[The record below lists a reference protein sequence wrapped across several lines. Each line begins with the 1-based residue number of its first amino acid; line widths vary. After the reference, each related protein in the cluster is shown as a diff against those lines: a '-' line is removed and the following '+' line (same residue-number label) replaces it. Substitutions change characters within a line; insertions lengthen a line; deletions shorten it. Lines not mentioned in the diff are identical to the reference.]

1 MNLSELIRNSKTSIV
16 DVRTTEEFTNSRVEG
31 SVNIPLNLVPEN
43 IDTLKK
49 MQPLVLCCAAGV
61 RSGQA
66 TEFLKFNGLNQV
78 YNGGSWQDVEN
89 MLNRQNEI

>member
-1 MNLSELIRNSKTSIV
+1 MDLTDLVRNSKTSIV
-16 DVRTTEEFTNSRVEG
+16 DVRTTEEFSNSRVEG

-43 IDTLKK
+43 IKKLKK

-66 TEFLKFNGLNQV
+66 MEFLKFNGLNQV

-89 MLNRQNEI
+89 MLNS

>member
-1 MNLSELIRNSKTSIV
+1 MDLSELIRNSKTSIV

-89 MLNRQNEI
+89 MLNS

>member
-1 MNLSELIRNSKTSIV
+1 MDLTDLVRNSKTSIV
-16 DVRTTEEFTNSRVEG
+16 DVRTTEEFSNSRVEG

-43 IDTLKK
+43 IKTLKK

-66 TEFLKFNGLNQV
+66 MEFLKFNGLNQV

-89 MLNRQNEI
+89 MLNI